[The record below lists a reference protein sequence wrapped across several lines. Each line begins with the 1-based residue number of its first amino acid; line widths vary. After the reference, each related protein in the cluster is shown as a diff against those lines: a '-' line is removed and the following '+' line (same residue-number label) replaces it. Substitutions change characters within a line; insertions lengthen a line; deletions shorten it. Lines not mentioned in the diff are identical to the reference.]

1 MTLDDFVEWA
11 NEHKLRDKWNQ
22 SVKKIKLQNKAT
34 EEVRVLEVVQKD
46 SIQGFWCV
54 ESVDLW
60 KWYPHDQWKEIK

>member
-1 MTLDDFVEWA
+1 MGQRKQVER
-11 NEHKLRDKWNQ
+11 EMEPKR
-22 SVKKIKLQNKAT
+22 KKIKLQNKAT

-60 KWYPHDQWKEIK
+60 KWYPHDQWKEIR